1 MALHG
6 GLPVISEMILL
17 IIILKCVT
25 KPFDVLRHSTKRCV
39 LQSVNTVHPTSKVSG
54 SLLDRLSFIGPMSSS
69 LIKGD
74 PIRNVTYII
83 IEFPITSVSIVGTR
97 FLNLRTTSRGTGA

>member
-1 MALHG
+1 M
-6 GLPVISEMILL
+6 
-17 IIILKCVT
+17 

-39 LQSVNTVHPTSKVSG
+39 LQSVNTMYLISKVNG
-54 SLLDRLSFIGPMSSS
+54 SLLDRFSFIGLMSSS
-69 LIKGD
+69 FIKGD
-74 PIRNVTYII
+74 LIRNVTYII